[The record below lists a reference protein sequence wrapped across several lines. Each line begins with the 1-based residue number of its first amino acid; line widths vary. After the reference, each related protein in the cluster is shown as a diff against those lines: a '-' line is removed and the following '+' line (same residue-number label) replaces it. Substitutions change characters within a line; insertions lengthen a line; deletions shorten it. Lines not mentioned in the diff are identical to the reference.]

1 MEIMSFESEGDPSH
15 SDLNKCFEKHIS
27 SGE

>member
-1 MEIMSFESEGDPSH
+1 MEIMSFESEGDPSL
-15 SDLNKCFEKHIS
+15 SDLNKCFEKHIG